1 MEITNTS
8 HRNDT
13 TTELSKP
20 CQIPIQELLIPF
32 PHQTKTKI
40 LKAASKKNTSLCN
53 INDFIH
59 IQIVDKDTT
68 RITIPGGRFR
78 NIPDKNKQSIIH
90 IGWGQSN
97 IFQCQNWQLQDGI
110 KTPSWYVL
118 TIKNG
123 PTRKNKVTI
132 HFALQ
137 NLQSQLMTIPSAML
151 DGSLLPKNTLMAYHQ
166 ENKYCE
172 RISAAKTDMYN
183 ALHMNKKEYT
193 NCFPYYKNTEKCAK
207 KQEPHCRY
215 AVGSIK
221 TALQKPGILPDIEM
235 NKPSIA
241 YSNACFLPNNYTVC
255 GNVTRIHDDPRTR
268 REVTLAIVFLISIM
282 IGALVAGIIE
292 AQMKTYNDR
301 INKRLEELESRFTL
315 QLNQVENQVT
325 ELQVQQLE
333 LAKAIAKLSR
343 ITANIANRQQKFET
357 YILAFNRQL
366 LQQQIITTRRSI
378 ENRKLILSRNAHE
391 TRMAIRE
398 YNSRKLILQTLKTL
412 QNIPSLRNDTVY
424 RNQINKGIIY
434 NTEIYRIIKTNQQNM
449 TRWKEKHPL
458 ISNNQSQ
465 RLEQFDEMNKM
476 LKKENTYLEDLKLL
490 KELVT
495 MTIKPIQHIE
505 FTNSFEPIPFLGAGE
520 GFGISGVI
528 ESIGNAGIKILDTG
542 SNLVKDVVQTGANLI
557 SEPIKIVIIAISTV
571 AGIIILFIMYK
582 FIYKAE
588 QQINEVNVIT
598 DISLHPHIWKGYE
611 KGHKRNQLNQ

>member
-1 MEITNTS
+1 
-8 HRNDT
+8 
-13 TTELSKP
+13 
-20 CQIPIQELLIPF
+20 
-32 PHQTKTKI
+32 
-40 LKAASKKNTSLCN
+40 
-53 INDFIH
+53 
-59 IQIVDKDTT
+59 
-68 RITIPGGRFR
+68 
-78 NIPDKNKQSIIH
+78 
-90 IGWGQSN
+90 
-97 IFQCQNWQLQDGI
+97 
-110 KTPSWYVL
+110 
-118 TIKNG
+118 
-123 PTRKNKVTI
+123 
-132 HFALQ
+132 
-137 NLQSQLMTIPSAML
+137 
-151 DGSLLPKNTLMAYHQ
+151 
-166 ENKYCE
+166 
-172 RISAAKTDMYN
+172 
-183 ALHMNKKEYT
+183 
-193 NCFPYYKNTEKCAK
+193 
-207 KQEPHCRY
+207 
-215 AVGSIK
+215 
-221 TALQKPGILPDIEM
+221 
-235 NKPSIA
+235 
-241 YSNACFLPNNYTVC
+241 
-255 GNVTRIHDDPRTR
+255 
-268 REVTLAIVFLISIM
+268 
-282 IGALVAGIIE
+282 
-292 AQMKTYNDR
+292 
-301 INKRLEELESRFTL
+301 
-315 QLNQVENQVT
+315 LNQVENQVT

-378 ENRKLILSRNAHE
+378 ENRKLILSRNARE
-391 TRMAIRE
+391 TRMAIQE

-476 LKKENTYLEDLKLL
+476 LKKENTYSEDLKLL

-495 MTIKPIQHIE
+495 MTIKPIQPIE
-505 FTNSFEPIPFLGAGE
+505 FTNNFEPIPFPGAGE

-571 AGIIILFIMYK
+571 AGIIILLIMYK